1 MKHQLETVFNK
12 IRNPFTLAE
21 AVYLCSDI
29 LPDITTNLNII
40 AICHASDAVV
50 EREFSRMNLIMNDL
64 GSSTNIRK
72 LDATMRIYYN
82 GAEVSDEE
90 TDKITDVWKT
100 RGNRRT
106 ELWIDMNWNST
117 RNL

>member
-1 MKHQLETVFNK
+1 MKQMKHQLETVFNK
-12 IRNPFTLAE
+12 IKNLFTLAE

-40 AICHASDAVV
+40 AICHAVV

-64 GSSTNIRK
+64 GSSVDIRK
-72 LDATMRIYYN
+72 LDATMRIDYN

-100 RGNRRT
+100 RGKRRT
-106 ELWIDMNWNST
+106 EF
-117 RNL
+117 

>member
-1 MKHQLETVFNK
+1 MKQMKHQLETVFNK

-50 EREFSRMNLIMNDL
+50 EREFSCMNLIMNDL

-106 ELWIDMNWNST
+106 EL
-117 RNL
+117 